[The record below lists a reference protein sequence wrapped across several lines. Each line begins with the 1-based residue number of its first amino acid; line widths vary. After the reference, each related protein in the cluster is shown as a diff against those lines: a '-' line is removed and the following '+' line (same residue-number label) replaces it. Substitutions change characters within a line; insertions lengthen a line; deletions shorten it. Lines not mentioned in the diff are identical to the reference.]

1 MPVLERDFIK
11 DAGDPLRQHAP
22 ELTALSGD
30 GSANTLNG
38 STGSDTISGLGG
50 ADTIDGSAGND
61 ILYGHSE
68 GAVGTINATG
78 VATGFSTPVGAVA
91 APGDPGFLYVVE
103 KETGIIHRVDVTTG
117 QRTTFLDI
125 PQSQFISDGERGALG
140 VAFHPDYAMNGR
152 YFVFVTDTQGDLQ
165 VREYRRSSN
174 PAVSETTF
182 NVIIDIPH
190 PGASNH
196 NGGWIGFS
204 PVDGFLYIAT
214 GDGGGSGDPNN
225 NAQNLDSL
233 LGKILRIDVNGD
245 GFPADPNR
253 NYAIPASNPF
263 AATTG
268 ADEIWAYGVRNPW
281 RNSFDPRNGDF
292 YIADVGQLAREEINL
307 LAATQA
313 GANLGWRIMEGN
325 LPFNP
330 GPPGTPQ
337 PGDPSLV
344 GPIHNYP
351 RTVGTTITGGEIYT
365 GAVAGFVGQFV
376 FADFGSNRLF
386 TLEVV
391 NGAATN
397 VADRTG
403 QIVST
408 TGALNFIVDFATD
421 SNGALYALGITGQLW
436 RLTPTL
442 GAEDGAD
449 IINGDGGNDHIDGGA
464 GNDTL
469 SGGADNDTLIGGLG
483 VDRLFGGDGS
493 DTIFWDATDD
503 LANVQGGAGNDALIF
518 SAAAPTTFDLGAHSF
533 ESAEGRYV
541 DLSGQPWATRTEVFD
556 ALWRADRTLTTYD
569 NATSTALDY
578 DQANSASW
586 ATILLAYDG
595 LARLDSDE
603 ITYDNGTRTAL
614 DYDQANVFSWATYW
628 TSYTATAQLDTDVV
642 TYDDGSR
649 AVRDLDQNN
658 AFSWQVTW
666 ASYTPSGALDADV
679 FTYDN
684 GSTAVRDLDQADAF
698 DWETTWASYDNL
710 SRLDADVITYGDGS
724 RAVRDLD
731 QSDAFDW
738 AQMWWLYDNS
748 GALITF
754 QGTNDD
760 GSIFG
765 GG

>member
-11 DAGDPLRQHAP
+11 DVGHPLRQDAP
-22 ELTALSGD
+22 ELTTLSGD
-30 GSANTLNG
+30 SGTNTLSG
-38 STGSDTISGLGG
+38 GASPDTISGLGG
-50 ADTIDGSAGND
+50 ADTINGGAGND

-68 GAVGTINATG
+68 GAVGAINATG

-91 APGDPGFLYVVE
+91 APGDPGYLYVVE
-103 KETGIIHRVDVTTG
+103 KETGIIHRVDVVTG
-117 QRTTFLDI
+117 LRTTFLDI
-125 PQSQFISDGERGALG
+125 PQNQFISDGERGALG
-140 VAFHPDYAMNGR
+140 IAFHPDYPSNGR

-165 VREYRRSSN
+165 VREYHRSSN
-174 PAVSETTF
+174 PAVSETAF
-182 NVIIDIPH
+182 SVVIDIPH

-204 PVDGFLYIAT
+204 HVDGYLYIAT

-233 LGKILRIDVNGD
+233 LGKILRIDVNSD
-245 GFPADPNR
+245 GFLADPNR

-263 AATTG
+263 AATAG

-281 RNSFDPRNGDF
+281 RNCFDPRNGDL
-292 YIADVGQLAREEINL
+292 YIADVGQLAREEISL
-307 LAATQA
+307 LTATQA

-344 GPIHNYP
+344 GPIHDYP

-365 GAVAGFVGQFV
+365 GAVAGFVGQYV

-391 NGAATN
+391 NGVATN

-421 SNGALYALGITGQLW
+421 STGALYALGITGQLW

-449 IINGDGGNDHIDGGA
+449 TINGDGGDDHIDGGA
-464 GNDTL
+464 GNDML
-469 SGGADNDTLIGGLG
+469 SGGPDNDTLIGGLG
-483 VDRLFGGDGS
+483 IDRLFGGDGN
-493 DTIFWDATDD
+493 DTIFWDAADD
-503 LANVQGGAGNDALIF
+503 LTNVQGGAGDDLLVF
-518 SAAAPTTFDLGAHSF
+518 EAAAPTTFGLSAHGF
-533 ESAEGRYV
+533 ESAEGRYI
-541 DLSGQPWATRTEVFD
+541 DASNQPWATQTEVFD
-556 ALWRADRTLTTYD
+556 ALWRADRTLTIYD
-569 NATSTALDY
+569 NATSAALDY
-578 DQANSASW
+578 DQANA
-586 ATILLAYDG
+586 
-595 LARLDSDE
+595 
-603 ITYDNGTRTAL
+603 
-614 DYDQANVFSWATYW
+614 FSWATYW
-628 TSYTATAQLDTDVV
+628 TSYTAADLLDVDVV
-642 TYDDGSR
+642 TYDDNSRAVRDLDQNNVFSWQTTWASYTSGDALDADVFTYDDGSTAVRDLDQGDAFDWETTWASYDSLERLDVDVITYDDGSR
-649 AVRDLDQNN
+649 AVRDLDQ
-658 AFSWQVTW
+658 A
-666 ASYTPSGALDADV
+666 
-679 FTYDN
+679 
-684 GSTAVRDLDQADAF
+684 
-698 DWETTWASYDNL
+698 
-710 SRLDADVITYGDGS
+710 
-724 RAVRDLD
+724 
-731 QSDAFDW
+731 DAFDW
-738 AQMWWLYDNS
+738 AQMWWLYDSN
-748 GALITF
+748 GALVAF